1 MVTTMTWL
9 LLGHG
14 YYYDMVTT
22 ITWLLLSLYP
32 RMVLFAHF
40 MTEESVYLTDG
51 ISLLVVGDGG
61 GALLLPSLDI
71 GLGREDV
78 QVHLG
83 ERGGGPAREGFPL
96 GLWSRLQTLVG
107 ETIAGDVTHTNI
119 DTLHHQSVNTE
130 CSMLFE
136 FSYHL
141 EL

>member
-1 MVTTMTWL
+1 
-9 LLGHG
+9 
-14 YYYDMVTT
+14 
-22 ITWLLLSLYP
+22 
-32 RMVLFAHF
+32 MVLFAHF
-40 MTEESVYLTDG
+40 MSEESVYLTDG

-83 ERGGGPAREGFPL
+83 EGGGRPGGEHLPL
-96 GLWSRLQTLVG
+96 GLGSRLQTLVG

-119 DTLHHQSVNTE
+119 DTIHHQSVNTK